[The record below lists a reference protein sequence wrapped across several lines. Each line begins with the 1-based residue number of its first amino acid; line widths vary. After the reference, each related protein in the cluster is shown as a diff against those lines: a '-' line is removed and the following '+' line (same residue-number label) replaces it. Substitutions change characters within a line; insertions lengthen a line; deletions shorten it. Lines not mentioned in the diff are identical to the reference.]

1 MMSLRISL
9 LILLLNSYYSKLI
22 SGFQQPCHRNN
33 NVVPLNNYHHDE
45 KKSSCYNQLM
55 DGKKRGGGGGG
66 GGEYKT
72 LSLTSLN
79 AFSDDSREPYFIDV
93 VTNNKN
99 SKNTFSNNDEL
110 ILSQQ
115 GGEKSVEEGFT
126 IFQMVARIL
135 PIATIGAYLVSPQ
148 PLDDAVAQLWSTILT
163 SSSLVHAPLFE
174 AEVASFGFFLWI
186 VCFSSLHL
194 LLGPEKTKE
203 NRLDGQMPY
212 KPFEW
217 AQPQNFQLWFNPL
230 AGYLGSIWLFHQ
242 VHEKAPLPIDAPTFG
257 IMCADLFF
265 GIWLYDLLFY
275 PIHYLL
281 HKTNSG
287 PIRKAHAF
295 HHRMSGN
302 KHALNSLETVQHSYA
317 DAFLQVS
324 VNIIVQNI
332 SPFGGTKHALTRIL
346 HNLFVTYLLAESH
359 SGYDLPW
366 MSHRIWPEFLG
377 GAPRHDAHHHDG
389 KVCYHQ
395 YFKYIDDYFQ
405 FLPKPPPTTTTTTT
419 TTTPTTTTTLN
430 EK

>member
-1 MMSLRISL
+1 MMILRIPL
-9 LILLLNSYYSKLI
+9 MFVFLIYCIVLVN
-22 SGFQQPCHRNN
+22 GFHQPCNRQNN
-33 NVVPLNNYHHDE
+33 NHIHIIP
-45 KKSSCYNQLM
+45 KSNPNRKRSHSQLEEL
-55 DGKKRGGGGGG
+55 GGRR
-66 GGEYKT
+66 GEYK
-72 LSLTSLN
+72 SFLTSLN
-79 AFSDDSREPYFIDV
+79 AFSDDSREPYFIDIVKNNGIDEKINHDTLTDNHQKIIIAEEEESV
-93 VTNNKN
+93 V
-99 SKNTFSNNDEL
+99 
-110 ILSQQ
+110 
-115 GGEKSVEEGFT
+115 GFT
-126 IFQMVARIL
+126 PFQMVARIL

-148 PLDDAVAQLWSTILT
+148 PLDDAVAQLWANVLECP
-163 SSSLVHAPLFE
+163 LVHTPLFE
-174 AEVASFGFFLWI
+174 ADVASFGFFLWI

-194 LLGPEKTKE
+194 ILGPEKTKE

-217 AQPQNFQLWFNPL
+217 AQPQNFHLWFNPL

-265 GIWLYDLLFY
+265 GIWLYDLMFY

-287 PIRKAHAF
+287 SIRKAHAF
-295 HHRMSGN
+295 HHRMSGS

-377 GAPRHDAHHHDG
+377 GSPRHDAHHHDG

-395 YFKYIDDYFQ
+395 YFKYIDDYFN
-405 FLPKPPPTTTTTTT
+405 FLPKPLKTITQPSPPPTTTAA
-419 TTTPTTTTTLN
+419 LN